1 MAPEGKT
8 GLASTWIPQGPTL
21 ATPQGRSATVDQF
34 APLAG
39 RALCIQDADTAG
51 SDICAPDRARTDDRV
66 SLESDD
72 TGWIDDERAAVHVV
86 ERAVWACPSARNG
99 RSDSASWSRRRARP
113 GCGRSGGRPL
123 REQRANLLTALRL
136 GGRSVG
142 RGIWQRAVD
151 EARESPLFRGSTGSR
166 RAVCPQRGGHGSRR
180 GSRRSWSAR
189 RRSSVLDVG
198 TFVVDRRSRTVEVL
212 ACLGEPPASLPAVCL
227 NVLDSGVR
235 HALSFAV
242 SSGLRRAAS
251 AGRRACS

>member
-86 ERAVWACPSARNG
+86 ERAVGVSEREEWTIGQRKLEPASC
-99 RSDSASWSRRRARP
+99 ASWMW
-113 GCGRSGGRPL
+113 
-123 REQRANLLTALRL
+123 
-136 GGRSVG
+136 SVG
-142 RGIWQRAVD
+142 W
-151 EARESPLFRGSTGSR
+151 ST
-166 RAVCPQRGGHGSRR
+166 
-180 GSRRSWSAR
+180 
-189 RRSSVLDVG
+189 
-198 TFVVDRRSRTVEVL
+198 
-212 ACLGEPPASLPAVCL
+212 
-227 NVLDSGVR
+227 
-235 HALSFAV
+235 
-242 SSGLRRAAS
+242 AA
-251 AGRRACS
+251 